1 MVAPSIQ
8 SYLTELVYND
18 GFCQISCGR
27 CACCSAPTEV
37 LKTMG
42 AGRFLQVRY
51 VLLCPALAGGRRG
64 LRSSHD
70 LPNLPTT
77 H

>member
-37 LKTMG
+37 LKAMG
-42 AGRFLQVRY
+42 AGRFLQVPTHA
-51 VLLCPALAGGRRG
+51 VLALCPRVGAAHIFSRHAQ
-64 LRSSHD
+64 SATFH
-70 LPNLPTT
+70 
-77 H
+77 